1 MNTTSTLRAWFTII
15 TASLFFFYEF
25 IQMNMFNSISVQLM
39 HAFNINATQLS
50 QMSSYYFIAN
60 VIFLFF
66 AGMLLDRYSAKK
78 IILVALAICIAGI
91 VGFASAQS
99 YWTAVLFR
107 FFTGIGSAFCFL
119 SVIRLATRWF
129 HDRQLALV
137 TSAIVA
143 MAMAGGILAQTP
155 LEILTQH
162 LNWRHALFADAGLG
176 VVIFFII
183 AILVRDYPRGEK
195 HTAEIGFAEVAA
207 IGYWHS
213 LGLAFLKLQNWLGGI
228 YTSLMNLPLSILGG
242 LWGVVYLQDAHGIS
256 HIDAGNITIMMFVG
270 TIIGGPIFGWISDKI
285 AIRRWPML
293 IGAVVS
299 FILMAFV
306 IMLPGL
312 SYVSLLVIFLLIG
325 FATSSQI
332 IGYPAV
338 AESSMP
344 AIVAMSVS
352 VVNITTQGA
361 QAIFQRLFGRLMD
374 LQAQYTHSA
383 KWLYT
388 GQDFHWAM
396 LIFPVGFLLAFLA
409 AFAMKETY
417 AKPNEEH
424 LS

>member
-1 MNTTSTLRAWFTII
+1 MNNRSSLRSWFTVII
-15 TASLFFFYEF
+15 ASLFFFYEF
-25 IQMNMFNSISVQLM
+25 IQMNMFNSISGSLM
-39 HAFNINATQLS
+39 HDFNINATQLS

-66 AGMLLDRYSAKK
+66 AGILLDRYSAKK
-78 IILVALAICIAGI
+78 IILAALAVCVAGI

-129 HDRQLALV
+129 HDHQLALV
-137 TSAIVA
+137 TSVIVA

-162 LNWRHALFADAGLG
+162 LVWRHALLADAGLG
-176 VVIFFII
+176 IVIFVII
-183 AILVRDYPRGEK
+183 ALLVRDYPAGQK
-195 HTAEIGFAEVAA
+195 HSAEIGFAEVNA
-207 IGYWHS
+207 IGYWRS
-213 LGLAFLKLQNWLGGI
+213 FGLAFLKLQNWLGGI
-228 YTSLMNLPLSILGG
+228 YTSLMNLPISILGG
-242 LWGVVYLQDAHGIS
+242 LWGVMYLQDAHGIS
-256 HIDAGNITIMMFVG
+256 HIDAGNITIMLFLG

-285 AIRRWPML
+285 GLRRWPML

-312 SYVSLLVIFLLIG
+312 SYFALLMLFLLIG
-325 FATSSQI
+325 FSTSSQI
-332 IGYPAV
+332 IGYPVV

-352 VVNITTQGA
+352 VVNITTQGG
-361 QAIFQRLFGRLMD
+361 QAIFQRLYGRLMD
-374 LQAQYTHSA
+374 LHAQYSHSA
-383 KWLYT
+383 AGLYN
-388 GQDFHWAM
+388 GHDFQWAM
-396 LIFPVGFLLAFLA
+396 LIFPVGFIIAFFA
-409 AFAMKETY
+409 AFALKETY